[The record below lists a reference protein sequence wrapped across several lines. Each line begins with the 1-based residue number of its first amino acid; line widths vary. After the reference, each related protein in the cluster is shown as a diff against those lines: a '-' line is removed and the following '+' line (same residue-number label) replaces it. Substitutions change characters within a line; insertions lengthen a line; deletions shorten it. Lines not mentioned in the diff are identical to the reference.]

1 MGAANQKINNVV
13 CQLQE
18 VQRKIKQGGGLGALS
33 GVERF
38 LVLKGMAREGLS
50 RQGDERL
57 SHSLG
62 KEHSRQRKHVQMPRD
77 VRSEASQCT

>member
-38 LVLKGMAREGLS
+38 LVLKGMAREGL

-62 KEHSRQRKHVQMPRD
+62 KEHSRHWKH
-77 VRSEASQCT
+77 SGK